1 MKIKIEI
8 KTNPKHIIENTMK
21 QDAQTNQTIPT
32 NKSNETQTQKKIK

>member
-21 QDAQTNQTIPT
+21 QDAQTNQTKPT
-32 NKSNETQTQKKIK
+32 NNQIKPKQTHK